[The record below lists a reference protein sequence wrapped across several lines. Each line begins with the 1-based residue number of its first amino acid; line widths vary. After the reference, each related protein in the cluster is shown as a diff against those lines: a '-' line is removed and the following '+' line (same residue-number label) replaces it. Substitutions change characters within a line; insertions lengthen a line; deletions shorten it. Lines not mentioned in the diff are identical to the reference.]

1 MVVHTKEKPH
11 KCKVCEKSF
20 SRKDTLKEH
29 MVVHTG
35 EKSYSCNKCGK
46 SYSQSSS
53 LHTHKKKCVRKSSS
67 EKHEN
72 CENIVLQLQL
82 PREVKDIETEEFQD
96 SENIV
101 IVDQDNT
108 SHHNEGAA
116 RNHNNE
122 ILESEPSS
130 PCVGFTDQQIA
141 EAEYRRKTF
150 LATDKEYSSEHG
162 YGTPIGN

>member
-53 LHTHKKKCVRKSSS
+53 LYTHKKKCIVVN
-67 EKHEN
+67 EDDH
-72 CENIVLQLQL
+72 ENIVFQL
-82 PREVKDIETEEFQD
+82 PREVQDIETEQLQD
-96 SENIV
+96 NENIV
-101 IVDQDNT
+101 IVDQDDT

-141 EAEYRRKTF
+141 EAEYRMKTF
-150 LATDKEYSSEHG
+150 LANDKEYSSEDG
-162 YGTPIGN
+162 YGTPTGNCKL